1 MTSWHYTCYLHKGPG
16 GGANGSDLYH
26 ILETIFYKLD
36 AASASYTSESCTFD
50 AKLAA
55 CIWCDEIF
63 FRRDLKLE
71 KIEEVLQKRDKAL
84 PPQHHLILDL
94 KLELLARYEKIRH
107 GDLELIG

>member
-1 MTSWHYTCYLHKGPG
+1 MVVTF
-16 GGANGSDLYH
+16 
-26 ILETIFYKLD
+26 TIFYKRFFINLTLQARD
-36 AASASYTSESCTFD
+36 SPVKAALSLLNSQSASD
-50 AKLAA
+50 ATKY
-55 CIWCDEIF
+55 F

-94 KLELLARYEKIRH
+94 KLQLLARYEKIRH

>member
-1 MTSWHYTCYLHKGPG
+1 MNTLYKVATLVFKG
-16 GGANGSDLYH
+16 S
-26 ILETIFYKLD
+26 
-36 AASASYTSESCTFD
+36 ASASD
-50 AKLAA
+50 ATKYFL
-55 CIWCDEIF
+55 
-63 FRRDLKLE
+63 RRDLKLE

>member
-1 MTSWHYTCYLHKGPG
+1 MRVTPVKVALLLLNSQP
-16 GGANGSDLYH
+16 ASDATKY
-26 ILETIFYKLD
+26 
-36 AASASYTSESCTFD
+36 
-50 AKLAA
+50 
-55 CIWCDEIF
+55 F